1 MRKAKLFIKNTLM
14 AFGVVSSF
22 VTVLW
27 AIFPTH
33 LNGYVGK
40 CPWLYLAIFGLISSS
55 FGWFSIRKKKSIKLS
70 LSERVKASVY
80 YGDIFNKNRII
91 IIPVNEYFD
100 TLVDDRVIAGNTLHG
115 MFIKQF
121 FGGDEKALR
130 AQIIHSL
137 SNKPFIEINQNRNLG
152 NKKRY
157 ELGTVAEVV
166 KDSKIFF
173 LVALTR
179 FNGNHR
185 AEVNN
190 SEYQRV
196 ICDLFTYVNQFS
208 QGRKIH
214 LPLIGAGHSG
224 VNLSKQKL
232 LEFLLF
238 AISMN
243 DNLTLING
251 VDIVLHSSI
260 ENEINLSV
268 TEVLFN
274 SIEG

>member
-1 MRKAKLFIKNTLM
+1 M

-22 VTVLW
+22 VTVLL

-40 CPWLYLAIFGLISSS
+40 CPWLYLIIFGLISVS

-80 YGDIFNKNRII
+80 YGDIFNNNGII

-100 TLVDDRVIAGNTLHG
+100 TLVDDRVIAENTLHG

-121 FGGDEKALR
+121 FGGNEKALR
-130 AQIIHSL
+130 NQIIHSL
-137 SNKPFIEINQNRNLG
+137 NNKPFIEINPNRTIG

-173 LVALTR
+173 
-179 FNGNHR
+179 
-185 AEVNN
+185 
-190 SEYQRV
+190 
-196 ICDLFTYVNQFS
+196 
-208 QGRKIH
+208 
-214 LPLIGAGHSG
+214 
-224 VNLSKQKL
+224 
-232 LEFLLF
+232 
-238 AISMN
+238 
-243 DNLTLING
+243 
-251 VDIVLHSSI
+251 
-260 ENEINLSV
+260 
-268 TEVLFN
+268 
-274 SIEG
+274 